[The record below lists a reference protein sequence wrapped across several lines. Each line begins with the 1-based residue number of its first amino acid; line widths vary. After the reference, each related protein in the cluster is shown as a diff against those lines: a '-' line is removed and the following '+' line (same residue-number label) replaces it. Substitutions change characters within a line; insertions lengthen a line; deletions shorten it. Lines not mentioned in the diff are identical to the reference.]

1 MNAKSS
7 DVFDDM
13 DLLGGDLPE
22 DEEEGG
28 IDNSLTTEAVNEAV
42 NEDKN
47 EVTATEDEEEG
58 GIDNSLTTEA
68 VNEAVN
74 EDKNEV
80 TATEDEEKA
89 VTLPSKSTNKALL
102 PPNASRQIV
111 NDLFSKTGYKIEED
125 DPLVLMMLHNAE
137 LLKTTEHDL
146 IANLKSLHDDL
157 MKGVKNKHTEGIAE
171 FNDQIKYLESILNK
185 LEDQKIAIVQ
195 DVWSKSQDIMYDRTL
210 KTMQKSVDQLI
221 RTSSGKVSN
230 ERSVLIGAMGG
241 LILGLI
247 LGVVIVALT

>member
-28 IDNSLTTEAVNEAV
+28 IENSLTTEAVNEAV
-42 NEDKN
+42 SEDN
-47 EVTATEDEEEG
+47 EVTTTEDEEEG
-58 GIDNSLTTEA
+58 GIENSLTTEA
-68 VNEAVN
+68 VNEAVS
-74 EDKNEV
+74 EDNEV
-80 TATEDEEKA
+80 TTTEEEKA
-89 VTLPSKSTNKALL
+89 VTLPSKSTNKALS

-146 IANLKSLHDDL
+146 IANLKSLHNDL

-185 LEDQKIAIVQ
+185 LEDQKVAIVQ

>member
-1 MNAKSS
+1 MNAKNS

-22 DEEEGG
+22 DEEEGSV
-28 IDNSLTTEAVNEAV
+28 DNSLTTEAINEAV
-42 NEDKN
+42 SEDKN
-47 EVTATEDEEEG
+47 EFTATEDEEEG

-68 VNEAVN
+68 VNEAVS
-74 EDKNEV
+74 EDK
-80 TATEDEEKA
+80 EEKA

-102 PPNASRQIV
+102 SPNASRQIV

-125 DPLVLMMLHNAE
+125 DPLVLMMLHNTE

-146 IANLKSLHDDL
+146 IANLKSVHDDL
-157 MKGVKNKHTEGIAE
+157 MKGIKDKHTEGISE
-171 FNDQIKYLESILNK
+171 FNDRIKHLESILNK
-185 LEDQKIAIVQ
+185 LEDQKTAIVQ

-221 RTSSGKVSN
+221 KTSSGKVSN
-230 ERSVLIGAMGG
+230 ERSILIGAMGG

-247 LGVVIVALT
+247 LGVIIVALT

>member
-28 IDNSLTTEAVNEAV
+28 IENSLTTEAVNEAIS
-42 NEDKN
+42 EDN
-47 EVTATEDEEEG
+47 EVTATE
-58 GIDNSLTTEA
+58 
-68 VNEAVN
+68 
-74 EDKNEV
+74 
-80 TATEDEEKA
+80 EEKA